1 MPQMINSTEGSEKN
15 QGGDFSFLQGE
26 GRWDNIF
33 FKLNKIFFSSVR
45 FYKTLQGRPFRSLMK
60 EKECALAGV
69 GGEHDLLPWGGLLAA
84 SRFNQLSAGHLRSG
98 TLQSRGS
105 LIYVS
110 QGCHFLGVS
119 AVFPG

>member
-1 MPQMINSTEGSEKN
+1 
-15 QGGDFSFLQGE
+15 
-26 GRWDNIF
+26 
-33 FKLNKIFFSSVR
+33 
-45 FYKTLQGRPFRSLMK
+45 MK